1 VKRSAVLAIVV
12 AIGGL
17 ALSTA
22 PAYAGAGG
30 SPSPLTSFFVCQ
42 GVTGDSPG
50 RTVNI
55 TVPLLGLNLGSVKIG
70 SASLACVFAQLFD
83 PATGA
88 EISPNPGNTYA
99 DLKCYAISTKRTPS
113 GGIPATYNVE
123 DVFGT
128 DDVRTAETRY
138 VCAPATLTLP

>member
-1 VKRSAVLAIVV
+1 MKRSAVLAIVV
-12 AIGGL
+12 AISGL
-17 ALSTA
+17 ALSTT
-22 PAYAGAGG
+22 PAFAGAGG

-50 RTVNI
+50 KTVNI

-88 EISPNPGNTYA
+88 EISPNPSGTFQ
-99 DLKCYAISTKRTPS
+99 DLKCYSLSTRRTPS
-113 GGIPATYNVE
+113 GGLPPTYNVE
-123 DVFGT
+123 DTFGA
-128 DDVRTAETRY
+128 DDVRSAETRY
-138 VCAPATLTLP
+138 LCAPATFTLQ